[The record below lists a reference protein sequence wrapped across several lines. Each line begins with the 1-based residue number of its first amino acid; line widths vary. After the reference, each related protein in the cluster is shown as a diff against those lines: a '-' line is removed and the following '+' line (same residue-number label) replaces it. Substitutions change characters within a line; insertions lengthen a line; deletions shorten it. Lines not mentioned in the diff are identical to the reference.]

1 MSCLQPVSAAPKWP
15 RYFQSISLRLLF
27 LFIFFFLVCKI
38 RVSSFTVL
46 DFIIAEPEQPG
57 MNDESILLPL
67 RSQSQIQKSGGNDS
81 GSAPEYS

>member
-1 MSCLQPVSAAPKWP
+1 M
-15 RYFQSISLRLLF
+15 
-27 LFIFFFLVCKI
+27 CKI

-81 GSAPEYS
+81 GSAPEYSWSAFRAGTGW